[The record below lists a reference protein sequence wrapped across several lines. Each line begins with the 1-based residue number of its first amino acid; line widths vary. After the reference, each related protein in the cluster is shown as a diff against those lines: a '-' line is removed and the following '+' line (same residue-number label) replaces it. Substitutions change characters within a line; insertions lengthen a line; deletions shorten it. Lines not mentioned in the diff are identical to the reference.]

1 MLQLLIE
8 HALIE
13 SRNIHVCLKACQNCR
28 GRRVRFTHHKQ
39 NFISF
44 IFHQGYCARIIK
56 WIMAKFW
63 STLYST
69 SLPYIQLIFTSDL
82 KKQQQLFFDCMY
94 MFSLVYNFTV
104 MPVILLIRA
113 VQQNAAVRVASWP
126 IDGQIIPQNAALR
139 RVEALLWTKCFAGW
153 WANSTTECSFKSWST
168 TMTQTFTRPAFH
180 QPILLR
186 HRSIV
191 IVLLIYTGCRQ
202 PRVHSEPCDGRSFIF
217 WQ

>member
-13 SRNIHVCLKACQNCR
+13 SRNIHVGLKACQNCR

-82 KKQQQLFFDCMY
+82 KQQQQQLFFDCMY

-104 MPVILLIRA
+104 MPVILLMSTSSTAECSCKSSIMTHR
-113 VQQNAAVRVASWP
+113 
-126 IDGQIIPQNAALR
+126 
-139 RVEALLWTKCFAGW
+139 WTD
-153 WANSTTECSFKSWST
+153 NTPECSFKKSWSS
-168 TMTQTFTRPAFH
+168 TMNQMFRWMVG
-180 QPILLR
+180 Q
-186 HRSIV
+186 
-191 IVLLIYTGCRQ
+191 
-202 PRVHSEPCDGRSFIF
+202 
-217 WQ
+217 